1 MPMNYPE
8 EAYEFDPLRRI
19 GAEVVS
25 LDEEGLR
32 VRLDEPDLPAEMRVL
47 VHRAGVN
54 GEFDETLRLV
64 EPGSRLNLVDVAV
77 VDDALLPHYLV
88 LEPDYLVDVS
98 ALAEC
103 VQEYGAGWQRYFWN
117 RIRPKVVTDS
127 ILLGNS
133 VNLMFDELVTADD
146 CHAVTFESLMPKLF
160 ARYPIEFA
168 AASSIDRSFF
178 QILRRQFDTLQYL
191 METLWQCNV
200 ALDPQTLPRNSV
212 AHHRPRVPSD
222 VRVDQFLVCV
232 THSRC
237 YDFSV

>member
-1 MPMNYPE
+1 MNYPE
-8 EAYEFDPLRRI
+8 EAYDFDPLRRI

-25 LDEEGLR
+25 LDDEGLR
-32 VRLDEPDLPAEMRVL
+32 VRLDEPDLPAEMRVI

-54 GEFDETLRLV
+54 VEFDETLRLV
-64 EPGSRLNLVDVAV
+64 EPGSRLNLVDVTV

-117 RIRPKVVTDS
+117 RMRPKAVTDS

-146 CHAVTFESLMPKLF
+146 CRAVTFESLMPKLF

-168 AASSIDRSFF
+168 ATSSKVWHER
-178 QILRRQFDTLQYL
+178 L
-191 METLWQCNV
+191 M
-200 ALDPQTLPRNSV
+200 
-212 AHHRPRVPSD
+212 RPRKPGGISAF
-222 VRVDQFLVCV
+222 RLF
-232 THSRC
+232 RC
-237 YDFSV
+237 TPPIAGYSFQSSKWSCSAIAG